1 MTNFNLVFDADS
13 FIRTEVRRAA
23 GYALECDVAVN
34 LMWQI
39 PYAEGDY
46 LT

>member
-1 MTNFNLVFDADS
+1 MTKFSLLFDADS
-13 FIRTEVRRAA
+13 FIRTEVRKAA
-23 GYALECDVAVN
+23 GYILECDVAFN

>member
-1 MTNFNLVFDADS
+1 MTKFSLLFDAES
-13 FIRTEVRRAA
+13 FIRTEVRKAA
-23 GYALECDVAVN
+23 GYDVAIS

>member
-1 MTNFNLVFDADS
+1 MTRFSLLFDADS
-13 FIRTEVRRAA
+13 LIRTEVRRAV
-23 GYALECDVAVN
+23 GYILEVDVAVN